1 MRTRLPSLFL
11 FLLVMPWAGAT
22 AAEQSFSLS
31 NDRVT
36 CVVRIVDGVL
46 AGDRLAGV
54 PLWLK
59 REGQGQ
65 PVSVS
70 TDASFGVD
78 VMYADWRA
86 PGRQNN
92 GDNPVILGPGNFR
105 FVSKEDSTADNGTE
119 ILTLYF
125 KGVDHSIDLRV
136 RYRLDKDAP
145 TLRTEIAVRDTSLGE
160 HFVRWLWSRRG
171 KIEGQATIVDP
182 GAFGQPVAIVLTSGS
197 AFFGLEFPS
206 SENSV
211 DSTLSLRCGQEIG
224 ERIGREWI
232 ASNWVAEGL
241 APDKDVRRWFF
252 TYLDEIRVAPLRPY
266 VLYNSWYDLRSPEYP
281 HVPKENI
288 MSEESALRMVS
299 LLRDNMVRKHGIP
312 LDAFVLDDGWDTY
325 ESDWV
330 LRKEQ
335 WPHGL
340 RPLAATLKTMN
351 TSLGL
356 WLGPIGGYS
365 FRSRRI
371 AWMRSHGYEVVGD
384 QLCVAGKRYS
394 TLLKN
399 RVTDF
404 TRNDDV
410 GYFKWDG
417 IQFVCNQPDHG
428 HPIDVY
434 SRRAALQSVI
444 AMCRSVREAKPS
456 AFLNITSGTWL
467 SPWWLQYANT
477 IWMDGEDYGYADV
490 PSISKRDAAITYRDF
505 VLYEDFHLKGLWFP
519 VANLMTHGII
529 KGKLEMLGSADE
541 PLDKFTDDV
550 LLYVARGVSMYE
562 LYISPDIMSD
572 GEWTSIARSLAW
584 AKDRFPILMHTEMV
598 GGNPLQRQAYGY
610 AHFDR
615 MNGIIAAR
623 NPVVDSQR
631 LNVALTTALGLE
643 TGAAALVLERV
654 YPTRWIA
661 PRTYRT
667 GDTVS
672 VPLDAFETAVYE
684 MYPLK
689 SASWPLLAGVV
700 FGESPGSSGK
710 DVTLTT
716 ATTGNEV
723 RILNPDRIASVTVD
737 GHSCPSTAMLPMSA
751 TTSAGLLMRDAAV
764 KPMKN
769 GVQITSAFSTQAS
782 ALAVAVL
789 LTPSNTSGKQP
800 RLEVRGLVDGVA
812 TPASEGNPEGISHW
826 FVIPVNNASREI
838 AISFSASEAWSG
850 KAGVYVIGMA
860 KPASHTLTMKTIGDI
875 RERILPPRPWPIG
888 EVRETAKLGETPLTL
903 YP

>member
-1 MRTRLPSLFL
+1 MPSRLASLSCL
-11 FLLVMPWAGAT
+11 FLVMPWVRAT
-22 AAEQSFSLS
+22 AGEQSFTLS
-31 NDRVT
+31 NTRVT
-36 CVVRIVDGVL
+36 CAVRIVDGVL
-46 AGDRLAGV
+46 VGDRLAGNSQ
-54 PLWLK
+54 WLK
-59 REGQGQ
+59 GEGQGEA
-65 PVSVS
+65 VSVS
-70 TDASFGVD
+70 TDASFGID

-86 PGRQNN
+86 PGNQNN
-92 GDNPVILGPGNFR
+92 GDNPVMLGPQHFR
-105 FVSKEDSTADNGTE
+105 FVSEVDSTATDGSVFL
-119 ILTLYF
+119 ILYF
-125 KGVDHSIDLRV
+125 KGVEHTVDLRV
-136 RYRLDKDAP
+136 RYRLDKDVP
-145 TLRTEIAVRDTSLGE
+145 TLRTDIAVRDTSLGE
-160 HFVRWLWSRRG
+160 HFVRWLWPRRG
-171 KIEGQATIVDP
+171 KIEGQATIINP
-182 GAFGQPVAIVLTSGS
+182 GAFGQPVAIALTSGG

-206 SENSV
+206 SQNSV
-211 DSTLSLRCGQEIG
+211 DSTLFLRCGQEMG

-241 APDKDVRRWFF
+241 APDKDVKRWFF
-252 TYLDEIRVAPLRPY
+252 TYLDEIRVSPLRPY

-299 LLRDNMVRKHGIP
+299 LLRDNMVRKHGIR

-340 RPLAATLKTMN
+340 RPLADTLKTMN

-365 FRSRRI
+365 FRSRRVS
-371 AWMRSHGYEVVGD
+371 WMRSHGYEVVGD
-384 QLCVAGKRYS
+384 QLCVAGQRYGG
-394 TLLKN
+394 LLKT

-404 TRNDDV
+404 TKNDDV

-417 IQFVCNQPDHG
+417 IQFVCNEPDHG
-428 HPIDVY
+428 HPVDVY
-434 SRRAALQSVI
+434 SRRAALKSVI

-467 SPWWLQYANT
+467 SPWWLKYANT

-490 PSISKRDAAITYRDF
+490 PSISMRDAAITYRDF

-529 KGKLEMLGSADE
+529 KGKLEMLGSPDE

-623 NPVVDSQR
+623 NPVVESQQ
-631 LNVALTTALGLE
+631 LHVVLTTALGL
-643 TGAAALVLERV
+643 AADAADLVLERV
-654 YPTRWIA
+654 YPTHWIA
-661 PRTYRT
+661 PRTYRA

-672 VPLDAFETAVYE
+672 VTLDAFETAVYE

-700 FGESPGSSGK
+700 FGEKPGSSGK

-716 ATTGNEV
+716 ATVGDKV
-723 RILNPDRIASVTVD
+723 RILNPDRIASLTVD
-737 GHSCPSTAMLPMSA
+737 GRSCSTTALLPMSA
-751 TTSAGLLMRDAAV
+751 TSAAGLLLRDAAV
-764 KPMKN
+764 KPEKN
-769 GVQITSAFSTQAS
+769 GVQITAAFSTQATS
-782 ALAVAVL
+782 LSVAVL
-789 LTPSNTSGKQP
+789 VTPSNSSGKQP
-800 RLEVRGLVDGVA
+800 RLQVRSVVDGVA

-826 FVIPVNNASREI
+826 FIIPVNNASREI
-838 AISFSASEAWSG
+838 AITFSSSEAWSG

-860 KPASHTLTMKTIGDI
+860 KPASHTLTMKTNGDT

-888 EVRETAKLGETPLTL
+888 EVRETATIGDVPLTL